1 MCQWY
6 DPETSDLILP
16 LPGVTEE
23 AVRGGVSMLV
33 RTGNRTLQIKV
44 N

>member
-16 LPGVTEE
+16 LPGVTKE
-23 AVRGGVSMLV
+23 AVRGGCEHAGEDRQPDSS
-33 RTGNRTLQIKV
+33 N
-44 N
+44 